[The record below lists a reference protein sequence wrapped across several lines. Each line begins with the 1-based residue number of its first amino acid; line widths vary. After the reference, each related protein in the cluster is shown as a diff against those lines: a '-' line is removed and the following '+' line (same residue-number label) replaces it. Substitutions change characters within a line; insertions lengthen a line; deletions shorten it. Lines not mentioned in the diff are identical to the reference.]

1 MCLYSG
7 LSCKDNLLSYI
18 KQNFKVLI
26 FEETLEWVKVMQI
39 FKDILEVLTCFDPE
53 TESFSVFC
61 RTKSHVVD
69 ERTHAGMQL
78 LIQHVCNGPT

>member
-1 MCLYSG
+1 MG
-7 LSCKDNLLSYI
+7 KSYA
-18 KQNFKVLI
+18 
-26 FEETLEWVKVMQI
+26 M

>member
-1 MCLYSG
+1 MG
-7 LSCKDNLLSYI
+7 KSYAM
-18 KQNFKVLI
+18 L
-26 FEETLEWVKVMQI
+26 
-39 FKDILEVLTCFDPE
+39 KDILEALTCFDPK

-78 LIQHVCNGPT
+78 LIQHICNGPT